1 MEMGGIGHVN
11 QTRVLGYRA
20 FQVVRYVE
28 TKLEEDGMAP
38 SYGMICRDVGIST
51 KGEVHRIVK
60 SLERRGVFRRV
71 GAGRVRRIRLK
82 RAAIC

>member
-1 MEMGGIGHVN
+1 MEMGGTVSAVSE
-11 QTRVLGYRA
+11 RVLGYRA

-28 TKLEEDGMAP
+28 AKLEQDGMAP